1 MPRVARAR
9 ELVALLLLS
18 ISVARSDVSHHGPH
32 HGLVKAILRGRAS
45 SELAIPTDA
54 YENAYADMRPSL
66 PSSSFSPDGSPIKL
80 LLPSF
85 SLKQTQAAHTT
96 QLSDARSLAL
106 AQRAVLLGRVELSG
120 DALASVDPANAKHL
134 AAARLAAKHEDGMKK
149 EGESSNLGP
158 TEHGAAARVVYS
170 SPHLSLADQKMKSS
184 SSWLAQAVM
193 VLAILAGGAIIGGI
207 GAVAYCWK
215 TRDMTGADEDAK
227 EKARSGNQGKNFG
240 RPTAQYG
247 SYGAKRGR

>member
-18 ISVARSDVSHHGPH
+18 ISVAR
-32 HGLVKAILRGRAS
+32 RRAS

-134 AAARLAAKHEDGMKK
+134 AAARLA
-149 EGESSNLGP
+149 
-158 TEHGAAARVVYS
+158 
-170 SPHLSLADQKMKSS
+170 
-184 SSWLAQAVM
+184 
-193 VLAILAGGAIIGGI
+193 VLF
-207 GAVAYCWK
+207 
-215 TRDMTGADEDAK
+215 RNP
-227 EKARSGNQGKNFG
+227 RQHS
-240 RPTAQYG
+240 
-247 SYGAKRGR
+247 